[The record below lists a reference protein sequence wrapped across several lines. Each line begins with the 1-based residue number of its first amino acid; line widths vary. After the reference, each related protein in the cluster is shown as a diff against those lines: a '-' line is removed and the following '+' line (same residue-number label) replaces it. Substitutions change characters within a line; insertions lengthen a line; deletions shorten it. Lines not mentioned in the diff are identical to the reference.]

1 MVRISPG
8 RRHKMVAE
16 ASVSAIG
23 YFMPV
28 FAFLLVFIV
37 VYALLKK
44 TGILGGSEAIM
55 LFVSFILSAFFIVEA
70 SLVKFVQFS
79 SAWFSVGVVGLFFL
93 IVVLAFIPGI
103 DIGAFFGKN
112 NWFAWVL
119 LGLIVAFFVI
129 SSAYVFNWVV
139 SWGMIRS
146 WFDTEWFGM
155 ILLLVI
161 AGIVS
166 YVLAKK

>member
-1 MVRISPG
+1 MV
-8 RRHKMVAE
+8 E
-16 ASVSAIG
+16 ASISAIG
-23 YFMPV
+23 YFVPI

-44 TGILGGSEAIM
+44 TEILGGSDAVM
-55 LFVSFILSAFFIVEA
+55 LFVSFILAAFFVVEA
-70 SLVKFVQFS
+70 SLVEFVKFS
-79 SAWFSVGVVGLFFL
+79 SAWFSVGIVGLFFL
-93 IVVLAFIPGI
+93 ILILAFIPGI

-119 LGLIVAFFVI
+119 IGLIVVFFVA
-129 SSAYVFNWVV
+129 SSAYVFNWIVDWGVV
-139 SWGMIRS
+139 QS
-146 WFDTEWFGM
+146 WFNTGWFGM
-155 ILLLVI
+155 ILLLII

>member
-1 MVRISPG
+1 
-8 RRHKMVAE
+8 MVAE
-16 ASVSAIG
+16 ASISAIG
-23 YFMPV
+23 YFMPI

-37 VYALLKK
+37 IYALLVK
-44 TGILGGSEAIM
+44 TEVLGGSQPVM

-70 SLVKFVQFS
+70 SLVEFVQFS
-79 SAWFSVGVVGLFFL
+79 SAWFSVGVIGLFFL

-112 NWFAWVL
+112 DWFAWTL
-119 LGLIVAFFVI
+119 LGVVVVFFI
-129 SSAYVFNWVV
+129 TSSAYVFNWVTN
-139 SWGMIRS
+139 WGVIQS
-146 WFDTEWFGM
+146 WFNTEWFGM

-166 YVLAKK
+166 LILTKK